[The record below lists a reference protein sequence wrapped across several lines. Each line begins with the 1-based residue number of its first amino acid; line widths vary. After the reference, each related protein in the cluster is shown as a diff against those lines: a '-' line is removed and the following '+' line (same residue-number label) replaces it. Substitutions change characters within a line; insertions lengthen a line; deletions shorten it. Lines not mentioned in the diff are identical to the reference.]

1 MESQRRLTIASAL
14 LHVAVLAIV
23 LHVGRIEVEPARFP
37 GTEHGS
43 RISLTYSPGGAPAQ
57 SAMAAVKPVA
67 AKLTQQVKSV
77 RDTHTH
83 VAAATT
89 TAPPSP
95 NPSAAQGGDARGSGN
110 VTVALATFFP
120 RPMPSLAGLPHG
132 TRGDVIV
139 EVTIDEQGKIVES
152 QVAQSMG
159 STIDETVLATI
170 QTWTFKP
177 ATKDGVPVPS
187 QQELLFHYERG

>member
-57 SAMAAVKPVA
+57 SAMAAVKPEA

-95 NPSAAQGGDARGSGN
+95 NPSAARGM
-110 VTVALATFFP
+110 LRWRWRLF
-120 RPMPSLAGLPHG
+120 SLVRCPVLRGFRMGHAG
-132 TRGDVIV
+132 
-139 EVTIDEQGKIVES
+139 
-152 QVAQSMG
+152 M
-159 STIDETVLATI
+159 
-170 QTWTFKP
+170 
-177 ATKDGVPVPS
+177 
-187 QQELLFHYERG
+187 